1 MIKLTKKKS
10 VVFLDILEEYKKKHL
25 LTEEQ
30 VTKLSSSIEII
41 TFDWKKLAKYCF
53 WFSVINLIIAASAI
67 ISDKYLIQFI
77 IKIFG
82 AHNSIKC
89 LSFAFLS
96 LLFFTFST
104 YRRKSLPEKIFSNE
118 SLGLLGT
125 LTSSASLFFLGKA
138 LSLSIQHLPAFLLI
152 SSLAYSLLAIYLSS
166 KLVWI
171 YSLLILGSWMG
182 AKTGDISG
190 WGTHYLGMNYPLR
203 FVLFGGILIALSYLF
218 NQFKIKLEF
227 VSSTKVVGL
236 LYLFMALWIL
246 SIVGNYGDIYNWY
259 KVKQIELFH
268 WSLLFGCVSITSI
281 FCALRFDDNIL
292 RGFGITFLMINF
304 YTRYFEYFW
313 DSLHKFF
320 FFFILALSFWVIGLK
335 AERLWILKK

>member
-1 MIKLTKKKS
+1 
-10 VVFLDILEEYKKKHL
+10 
-25 LTEEQ
+25 
-30 VTKLSSSIEII
+30 
-41 TFDWKKLAKYCF
+41 
-53 WFSVINLIIAASAI
+53 
-67 ISDKYLIQFI
+67 
-77 IKIFG
+77 
-82 AHNSIKC
+82 
-89 LSFAFLS
+89 
-96 LLFFTFST
+96 
-104 YRRKSLPEKIFSNE
+104 
-118 SLGLLGT
+118 
-125 LTSSASLFFLGKA
+125 
-138 LSLSIQHLPAFLLI
+138 
-152 SSLAYSLLAIYLSS
+152 
-166 KLVWI
+166 
-171 YSLLILGSWMG
+171 MG

-268 WSLLFGCVSITSI
+268 WSLLFVCVSITSI